1 MLTPNNVEVTWDQS
15 PDVIG
20 YLISCTSSAAYAGAK
35 NVIVNGGDNTSHTF
49 TNMIENTPY
58 AITVQGLT
66 GDGRMSDHSTE
77 VAITTQKVG
86 K

>member
-1 MLTPNNVEVTWDQS
+1 MLTPNSVGVTWNQS

-20 YLISCTSSAAYAGAK
+20 YLISCSSSAAYAGAK
-35 NVIVNGGDNTSHTF
+35 NVIVNGGDNTNHTF
-49 TNMIENTPY
+49 TDMIENTPY

-66 GDGRMSDHSTE
+66 SDGRMSDHSTE
-77 VAITTQKVG
+77 VSIITQKVG